1 MKKAVVV
8 GGNSGIGLSAVHK
21 LLAMGY
27 ENITVFDRSGK
38 NIPEDERITFVLFN
52 LLNKDFSVFDEHT
65 DADALFITAGL
76 GRLAMFEELEEQEI
90 INGLTVNAEAVIRI
104 IGHYYRKIKSNE
116 NFYCGIMGSITGLI
130 NSPLF
135 SVYSA
140 AKGALCR
147 FIESINSELEYAGS
161 PNRILNAS
169 PGVIKGTSFYGA
181 KNTDLD
187 ALKDFTEAF
196 VQKTFERE
204 LLFIPNYES
213 TYKGVVERYI
223 KNPQQFG
230 LESIEYKKSSGR
242 LDIPTKPQIKVGY
255 LSGTFDLFHI
265 GHLNIL
271 RRAKQYCDYLVV
283 GVHRDGSHK
292 GKETFIPFEERK
304 AIVSSISYTD
314 KVIEACKEDSDIYK
328 NGIVKYDYLFA
339 GSDYKGTKRFLSY
352 EEYFKEKGVEIVY
365 FPYTKG
371 TSSTQ
376 LREII
381 EKKKDK

>member
-8 GGNSGIGLSAVHK
+8 GGGSGIGLSVVYK
-21 LLAMGY
+21 LMNMGY
-27 ENITVFDRSGK
+27 ENIMIFDRNDK
-38 NIPEDERITFVLFN
+38 NIPKDARISFVLFN
-52 LLNKDFSVFDEHT
+52 LLNKDFSIFDNYT
-65 DADALFITAGL
+65 DIDALFITAGF
-76 GRLAMFEELEEQEI
+76 GRLARFEELEEQEI
-90 INGLTVNAEAVIRI
+90 INGITVNAEAVMRI
-104 IGHYYRKIKSNE
+104 IKHYYHKINSKD

-147 FIESINSELEYAGS
+147 FIESINAELEYIGS

-169 PGVIKGTSFYGA
+169 PGVIKGTSFYGE
-181 KNTDLD
+181 KNTDFD
-187 ALKDFTEAF
+187 ALKDFTDTF
-196 VQKTFERE
+196 VKKTFERE
-204 LLFIPNYES
+204 LLYIPDYNS
-213 TYKGVVERYI
+213 TYKDVIERYI
-223 KNPQQFG
+223 KNPQKFG

-242 LDIPTKPQIKVGY
+242 LDNPTDPQIKIGY

-283 GVHRDGSHK
+283 GVHPDASHK
-292 GKETFIPFEERK
+292 GKKTFIPFEERK
-304 AIVSSISYTD
+304 AIVANISYTD
-314 KVIEACKEDSDIYK
+314 KVVEACREDSDIYK
-328 NGIVKYDYLFA
+328 KGIVKYDYLFV
-339 GSDYKGTKRFLSY
+339 GSDYKGTERFLQY
-352 EEYFKEKGVEIVY
+352 EDYFKDKGVEIVY
-365 FPYTKG
+365 FPYTSG

-381 EKKKDK
+381 ENNKNK

>member
-104 IGHYYRKIKSNE
+104 IGHYYHKIKSNE

-328 NGIVKYDYLFA
+328 NGIVKYDYLFV

>member
-90 INGLTVNAEAVIRI
+90 INGLTVNAEAIIRI
-104 IGHYYRKIKSNE
+104 IGHYYHKIKSNE

-181 KNTDLD
+181 INTDLD

-328 NGIVKYDYLFA
+328 NGIVKYDYLFV

-352 EEYFKEKGVEIVY
+352 EEYFKDKGVEIVY